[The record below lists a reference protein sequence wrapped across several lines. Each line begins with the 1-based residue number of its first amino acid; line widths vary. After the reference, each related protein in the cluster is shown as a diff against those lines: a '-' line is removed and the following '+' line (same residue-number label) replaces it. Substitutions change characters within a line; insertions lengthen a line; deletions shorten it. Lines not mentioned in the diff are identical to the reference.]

1 MDHEQE
7 QAFLKRLRATFG
19 VEADEHLKAMSA
31 LLLRME
37 HEGGAAAPALL
48 ESLFREAHSLKGA
61 ARAVNLPDVE
71 DVCQALESVLA
82 DLKQRP
88 AMPAPEFFDALYRA
102 LDTVRRLL
110 DSGDDGNDGPALL
123 AAAEAVRVLE
133 AQQHAL
139 RERGQE
145 PAAVSEPAAPAAAV
159 GATGVGDTVRIATGK
174 LDALMV
180 QAEEMLAFKF
190 GSEHLAQHLRNLR
203 NELDAWRRGCEKNAR
218 DARAACR
225 ASRGAT
231 ASYGGRGVP
240 PVERWLEAAERE
252 AVFASELAARFNRIE
267 LSARRERRML
277 GGMIDHLLED
287 MKQALMQPF
296 SALLELFPRLV
307 RDLAQHGGK
316 KVDLVI
322 DGASLEIDR
331 RILEQMKDPLIHLLR
346 NAVDHGIEAPELR
359 LRSGKP
365 ARGRIRI
372 GIRPHDG
379 GRVELLIEDDGRGI
393 DAGEVKAA
401 ALKLGVLSAEAAQGI
416 GERDALALIF
426 ASGLSTSAAL
436 TDISGRGLGLAI
448 VREKVEG
455 LGGGIAVGPGAGGGT
470 CFRIS
475 LPTSLAT
482 FRGLLVRLGEQRFVL
497 PSRNVER
504 VARLA
509 PAAIKTVGQRDTM
522 AFDGEMVALVRL
534 DEVLGIAPAASD
546 GRNAPLQVVL
556 LAEAGKRVAFVVDQV
571 IGDQDVLAKGLG
583 PQLLRV
589 PNIAGATVLGAGLAV
604 PVLNVA
610 DLLKSAQRA
619 GVASVRQPASA
630 PAVVPRR
637 SVLVAEDS
645 ITSRSLLQ
653 HVLQSAGYEVRTAVD
668 GVEALDAL
676 RSGEFDLLLSDVEM
690 SRMDGFTLTAR
701 IRADPRTAEL
711 PVVLLTSLE
720 SREQKERGVEAGANA
735 YIVKSAFDRERLLDV
750 IRSLI

>member
-1 MDHEQE
+1 MDQEQE

-19 VEADEHLKAMSA
+19 VEADEHLNAMSA
-31 LLLRME
+31 LLLQME
-37 HEGGAAAPALL
+37 REGGTAAPALL

-61 ARAVNLPDVE
+61 ARAVNLPEVE
-71 DVCQALESVLA
+71 SVCQMLESVLA
-82 DLKQRP
+82 ELKQRP
-88 AMPAPEFFDALYRA
+88 ATPAQEFFDALYRA

-110 DSGDDGNDGPALL
+110 DSGDSGNGGSALL
-123 AAAEAVRVLE
+123 AAEAVRVLE
-133 AQQHAL
+133 TQQHAL
-139 RERGQE
+139 RERGPE
-145 PAAVSEPAAPAAAV
+145 PAVAPVPDTVAPAVAT
-159 GATGVGDTVRIATGK
+159 GATGGDTVRIATGK

-180 QAEEMLAFKF
+180 QAEELLAFKF
-190 GSEHLAQHLRNLR
+190 GSEHLAQDLRNLR
-203 NELDAWRRGCEKNAR
+203 SELDAWRRGCEKNAR
-218 DARAACR
+218 DARAAR
-225 ASRGAT
+225 RMARGAIASRG
-231 ASYGGRGVP
+231 GRGMP
-240 PVERWLEAAERE
+240 PAERWLEAAERE
-252 AVFASELAARFNRIE
+252 AVFARELAARFNQIE
-267 LSARRERRML
+267 YSARRERHML

-322 DGASLEIDR
+322 DGATLEIDR

-346 NAVDHGIEAPELR
+346 NAVDHGIQAPEVR
-359 LRSGKP
+359 LHDGKP
-365 ARGRIRI
+365 ARGRVRI
-372 GIRPHDG
+372 GIRPHHG

-393 DAGEVKAA
+393 DAGQVKAT
-401 ALKLGVLSAEAAQGI
+401 ALKLGVLSAEAAQSI
-416 GERDALALIF
+416 DERDALDLIF

-448 VREKVEG
+448 VREKVDA
-455 LGGGIAVGPGAGGGT
+455 LGGSIMVEPGAGGGT

-482 FRGLLVRLGEQRFVL
+482 FRGLLVRLGERQFVL

-509 PAAIKTVGQRDTM
+509 PAAIKTVGQRDTA
-522 AFDGEMVALVRL
+522 AFDGEMVALARL
-534 DEVLGIAPAASD
+534 DEVLGIASAAD
-546 GRNAPLQVVL
+546 GREAPLQVVL
-556 LAEAGKRVAFVVDQV
+556 LAEAGKRIALVVDQV

-619 GVASVRQPASA
+619 GASGLRQRASS
-630 PAVVPRR
+630 PEIPTRR
-637 SVLVAEDS
+637 SVLVVEDS

-668 GVEALDAL
+668 GMEALDAL
-676 RSGEFDLLLSDVEM
+676 HGGGFDLVLSDVEM
-690 SRMDGFTLTAR
+690 PRMDGFALTAR

-720 SREQKERGVEAGANA
+720 SREQKERGMEAGANA

>member
-1 MDHEQE
+1 
-7 QAFLKRLRATFG
+7 
-19 VEADEHLKAMSA
+19 
-31 LLLRME
+31 
-37 HEGGAAAPALL
+37 
-48 ESLFREAHSLKGA
+48 
-61 ARAVNLPDVE
+61 
-71 DVCQALESVLA
+71 
-82 DLKQRP
+82 
-88 AMPAPEFFDALYRA
+88 
-102 LDTVRRLL
+102 
-110 DSGDDGNDGPALL
+110 
-123 AAAEAVRVLE
+123 
-133 AQQHAL
+133 
-139 RERGQE
+139 
-145 PAAVSEPAAPAAAV
+145 
-159 GATGVGDTVRIATGK
+159 
-174 LDALMV
+174 
-180 QAEEMLAFKF
+180 
-190 GSEHLAQHLRNLR
+190 
-203 NELDAWRRGCEKNAR
+203 
-218 DARAACR
+218 
-225 ASRGAT
+225 
-231 ASYGGRGVP
+231 
-240 PVERWLEAAERE
+240 
-252 AVFASELAARFNRIE
+252 
-267 LSARRERRML
+267 
-277 GGMIDHLLED
+277 MIDHLLED

-316 KVDLVI
+316 KVDLVT

-393 DAGEVKAA
+393 DAGQVKAA
-401 ALKLGVLSAEAAQGI
+401 ALKLGVLSAEAAQSI

-455 LGGGIAVGPGAGGGT
+455 LGGSIAVGPGAGGGT

-556 LAEAGKRVAFVVDQV
+556 LAEVGKRVAFVVDQV

-676 RSGEFDLLLSDVEM
+676 RDGGFDLLLSDVEM
-690 SRMDGFTLTAR
+690 PRMDGFTLTAR

>member
-1 MDHEQE
+1 MDHEEE
-7 QAFLKRLRATFG
+7 QAFLKRLRATFS

-37 HEGGAAAPALL
+37 REGTGAPALL

-71 DVCQALESVLA
+71 SVCQALESVLA
-82 DLKQRP
+82 ELKQRP
-88 AMPAPEFFDALYRA
+88 AMPAPELFDALYGA

-110 DSGDDGNDGPALL
+110 DSGDDGNDVPVLS
-123 AAAEAVRVLE
+123 AAAEAARVLE

-139 RERGQE
+139 RERGKE
-145 PAAVSEPAAPAAAV
+145 PAAARDIAVPAAAA
-159 GATGVGDTVRIATGK
+159 GATGGGDTVRIATSK

-190 GSEHLAQHLRNLR
+190 GSEHLAQDLRSLR

-218 DARAACR
+218 DARAARR
-225 ASRGAT
+225 AARGAA
-231 ASYGGRGVP
+231 ASLGGRGMP
-240 PVERWLEAAERE
+240 SAERWLEAAERE
-252 AVFASELAARFNRIE
+252 AVFAGELAARFNLLE

-322 DGASLEIDR
+322 DGATLEIDR

-346 NAVDHGIEAPELR
+346 NAVDHGIETPELR
-359 LRSGKP
+359 LRNGKP

-393 DAGEVKAA
+393 DAGQVKAT
-401 ALKLGVLSAEAAQGI
+401 ALKLGVLSAEAAQSL
-416 GERDALALIF
+416 GENDARALIF

-448 VREKVEG
+448 VREKVDG
-455 LGGGIAVGPGAGGGT
+455 LGGSITVGPGAGGGT
-470 CFRIS
+470 CFRIL

-482 FRGLLVRLGEQRFVL
+482 FRGLLVRLGERQFVL

-522 AFDGEMVALVRL
+522 AFDGEMVALARL
-534 DEVLGIAPAASD
+534 DEVLGIAPAAAG
-546 GRNAPLQVVL
+546 GRGAPLQVVL
-556 LAEAGKRVAFVVDQV
+556 LAEAGKRIAFVVDQV

-589 PNIAGATVLGAGLAV
+589 RNIAGATVLGAGLAV
-604 PVLNVA
+604 PVLNVT

-619 GVASVRQPASA
+619 GAASVRQPASA
-630 PAVVPRR
+630 PAVAPRR

-668 GVEALDAL
+668 GVDALDAL
-676 RSGEFDLLLSDVEM
+676 RGGGFDLLLSDVEM
-690 SRMDGFTLTAR
+690 PRMDGFTLTAR
-701 IRADPRTAEL
+701 VRADPRTAEL